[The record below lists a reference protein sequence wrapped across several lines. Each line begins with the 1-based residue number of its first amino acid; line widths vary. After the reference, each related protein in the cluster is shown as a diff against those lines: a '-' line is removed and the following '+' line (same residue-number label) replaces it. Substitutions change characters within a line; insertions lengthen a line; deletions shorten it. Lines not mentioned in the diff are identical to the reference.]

1 MMKKAFSLSYFT
13 LKIYIGSEYSE
24 LLKGY
29 LPCPL
34 RRRSGGIII
43 ENRKPQLM

>member
-13 LKIYIGSEYSE
+13 LKIYIGSECSEPLGAYST
-24 LLKGY
+24 
-29 LPCPL
+29 CPL